1 MLSSFCNQPI
11 VRIRGTLKDS
21 RGSMIYDWNSTTEIT
36 INNCSIQPISGSIDI
51 NGRVLGLTNTY
62 NVYVDT
68 NADVHAGDRINFN
81 SQIFEVTMEPMIW
94 QSPSGRLSHKEFS
107 IVSHKG

>member
-1 MLSSFCNQPI
+1 MLSSFCNQTI

-81 SQIFEVTMEPMIW
+81 SQIFEVNMEPMIW